1 MKETFNLTYLGLS
14 PLGTSP
20 SGKGMGVKMKKER
33 AGRRLL
39 TVVTGII
46 IAMEVLTGATIKA
59 QAAGEPVVTQLEVAV
74 ASDNSGIVARCSYQN
89 YTDQSGCKMKL
100 YLYKIAADGEFIE
113 SQKELTYADE
123 GSESTEPK
131 WVNEG
136 VYRASVTIDDGMEMK
151 QINSENHYRV
161 SQIDGNYIV
170 AIENEQK
177 ENISDF
183 SEMGNSSSCS
193 HVYEYFPVQQAT
205 PVRDA
210 VQAYQCTKC
219 GMVIDYVDVPNSA
232 YTAFLEETADTIQNA
247 RQKAVTIC
255 TDRWMSFDKR
265 VFEAIKNRP
274 DVAVEINYQYQGEMQ
289 VLIIP
294 AGTDVEL
301 LMDENGFGGFRY
313 MNEKLPEN
321 TSDLIL

>member
-1 MKETFNLTYLGLS
+1 MKETFNLTYLGLF

-20 SGKGMGVKMKKER
+20 SGKGMGIKMRKTGL
-33 AGRRLL
+33 GRKLL
-39 TVVTGII
+39 TAVTGII
-46 IAMEVLTGATIKA
+46 MVMEVLTGTTIST
-59 QAAGEPVVTQLEVAV
+59 QAAIEPVVTQLEVAV
-74 ASDNSGIVARCSYQN
+74 SSDNSGIVARCSYQN
-89 YTDQSGCKMKL
+89 YTDKSGYEMKL
-100 YLYKIAADGEFIE
+100 YLYRIESDGEFIE
-113 SQKELTYADE
+113 SQKELAYGDA
-123 GSESTEPK
+123 GNGSTEPK
-131 WVNEG
+131 RVNEG

-177 ENISDF
+177 ENINDF

-219 GMVIDYVDVPNSA
+219 GIVIDYVEVPNSA
-232 YTAFLEETADTIQNA
+232 YTAFLQEAADAIQNA